1 MSHAVK
7 SRAGRGF
14 VALSIMFITIMVVTT
29 IFAKTV
35 QASVSE
41 NEYWTPSHG
50 NYTAVN
56 CCLALHVRNAAVWTE
71 DINAWNAGTSAWTG
85 SAANVIFYVTSSG
98 YDYTLWGGRFLTRI
112 LDSEGQC
119 QGPIRHGYRRLS
131 C

>member
-1 MSHAVK
+1 M
-7 SRAGRGF
+7 
-14 VALSIMFITIMVVTT
+14 ALSIMFITIMVVTT

-50 NYTAVN
+50 NYTAGN

-98 YDYTLWGGRFLTRI
+98 YDYTLWVTAQEGVVEAGRLRA
-112 LDSEGQC
+112 
-119 QGPIRHGYRRLS
+119 
-131 C
+131 